1 MGQDDEVGKGETPDM
16 TTGDMTTGDVTTG
29 AFDRLQARDARNE
42 RRVLWA
48 EIGIAA
54 LLALLVA
61 GYLIVA

>member
-1 MGQDDEVGKGETPDM
+1 MGQDDEVGKGETP
-16 TTGDMTTGDVTTG
+16 DVTTG

-42 RRVLWA
+42 RRVLRA

-61 GYLIVA
+61 GYLFVT

>member
-1 MGQDDEVGKGETPDM
+1 M
-16 TTGDMTTGDVTTG
+16 TTGDMTAGDVTAGDVTAG
-29 AFDRLQARDARNE
+29 AFDRLQAKDARNE

-61 GYLIVA
+61 GYLMVA

>member
-1 MGQDDEVGKGETPDM
+1 
-16 TTGDMTTGDVTTG
+16 MTTGDVTAG
-29 AFDRLQARDARNE
+29 AFDRLQAKDARNE

-61 GYLIVA
+61 GYLMVA

>member
-1 MGQDDEVGKGETPDM
+1 MGQDDEVGKGETP
-16 TTGDMTTGDVTTG
+16 DMTTGDVTTG

>member
-1 MGQDDEVGKGETPDM
+1 
-16 TTGDMTTGDVTTG
+16 MTTGDVTTG